1 MIRDIARKE
10 FICLIRDGR
19 FKWAIV
25 IMLLLLMTSFL
36 TGYQRYQSLHSIQEA
51 SQARDNEQWLSQDKK
66 NPHTAAHFGNYAY
79 KPQGTLAFFDNGIG
93 HYAGSVVWRSEEHTS
108 ELQSLMRI
116 SYAVFCLNKKRK

>member
-1 MIRDIARKE
+1 
-10 FICLIRDGR
+10 
-19 FKWAIV
+19 
-25 IMLLLLMTSFL
+25 MLLLLMTSFL

-51 SQARDNEQWLSQDKK
+51 SQARDNELWLSQDKK

-93 HYAGSVVWRSEEHTS
+93 NYAGSVVRSEEHTS

-116 SYAVFCLNKKRK
+116 SYAVFCLKKKKERLYVLNSCHMN

>member
-1 MIRDIARKE
+1 MIRYIARNE
-10 FICLIRDGR
+10 FICLSRDDH
-19 FKWAIV
+19 FKWAIF

-36 TGYQRYQSLHSIQEA
+36 TGYQRYQSLHANQEA

-93 HYAGSVVWRSEEHTS
+93 NYAGSEIGRAHV
-108 ELQSLMRI
+108 
-116 SYAVFCLNKKRK
+116 